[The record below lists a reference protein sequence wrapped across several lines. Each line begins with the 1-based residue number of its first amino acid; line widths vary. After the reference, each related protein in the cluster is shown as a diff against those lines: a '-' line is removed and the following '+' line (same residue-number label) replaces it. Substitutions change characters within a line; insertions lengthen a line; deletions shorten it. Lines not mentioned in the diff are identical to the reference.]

1 MSGQKILIVEDEII
15 TAKDIKNCL
24 QDNGYV
30 VHAITS
36 SGEEAIKKVTEGNP
50 DLVLMDIVLKGGIDG
65 IETARQI
72 RSISNIPI
80 VYLTAFSDKNILER
94 AKITEPYGYILK
106 PFNERELHINIEIA
120 LYKHK
125 MEKELKES
133 ERWLASLLKNLG
145 EAVIATDEKGIIKF
159 MNPFAEALTGW
170 RREEA
175 LGKSLI
181 TVFNIISEG
190 SDTPIESPV
199 IKAIREDIFY
209 GLTDNSMLM
218 TKEGMK
224 IPVDIIGST
233 IKDDTDS
240 IIGIALIFSDIFER
254 TNMRGPKS
262 LNRIFS
268 NKG

>member
-1 MSGQKILIVEDEII
+1 MAGKRILIVEDEII
-15 TAKDIKNCL
+15 TAKDIKECL
-24 QDNGYV
+24 QDNGYGV
-30 VHAITS
+30 LSIVS
-36 SGEEAIKKVTEGNP
+36 SGKEAIKKVEEENP
-50 DLVLMDIVLKGGIDG
+50 DLVLMDIMLKGEMDG

-72 RSISNIPI
+72 RLHSNIPV
-80 VYLTAFSDKNILER
+80 VYLTAYSDKNILER
-94 AKITEPYGYILK
+94 AKITEPFGYVLK

-125 MEKELKES
+125 MERELKES

-145 EAVIATDEKGIIKF
+145 EAVIATDEKGVIKF

-170 RREEA
+170 KLEDA
-175 LGKSLI
+175 LGKPLI

-190 SDTPIESPV
+190 NDVPIENPV

-209 GLTDNSMLM
+209 GLANNSMLI

-224 IPVDIIGST
+224 IPVDVIGST

-240 IIGIALIFSDIFER
+240 IIGIALIFLDIFER
-254 TNMRGPKS
+254 MKMR
-262 LNRIFS
+262 R
-268 NKG
+268 